1 MMPRFITKQP
11 ASESLVRESETRLLN
26 RLDESIAELKSR
38 MDAIETRIRALH
50 LGSTAHPEWVVPGK
64 GLTSAVMRARIVESV
79 LSTCGEE
86 GLTIKELAAYLH
98 IPPTR
103 VEVLREDIRFL
114 ENEDR
119 AIRAPRHRWRI
130 KDRHATT

>member
-1 MMPRFITKQP
+1 
-11 ASESLVRESETRLLN
+11 LLTTLN
-26 RLDESIAELKSR
+26 ERIAELTSR
-38 MDAIETRIRALH
+38 MDALETKVRALH

-64 GLTSAVMRARIVESV
+64 GLTAAVMRARIVESV
-79 LSTCGEE
+79 LASCGEE

-98 IPPTR
+98 IPATR

-114 ENEDR
+114 VDEDR
-119 AIRAPRHRWRI
+119 AQRAPRLRWRI